1 MLPIRLAVCEC
12 VSRHSRSNVVAD
24 AVDLRRSLLI
34 VTQSVAPQYPA
45 PPPTAVAPR
54 PGPRWGWVVI
64 SFALAAILCV
74 SAVPVAWF
82 VRETRAAG
90 QGEASPSGAVTVYLL
105 ALSAGDKLGMGGA
118 LAPERRDEL
127 LAQWLAYRAEMDHE
141 RSVPSKLGFG
151 VPVEESLAAGRV
163 TVTTD
168 VYGIWFLPDA
178 PVGSSILNG
187 ERHPWRFETRL
198 DQGGW
203 RVWSADLPAWC
214 GVHVRPDTC
223 S

>member
-1 MLPIRLAVCEC
+1 MTWLTLDQIT
-12 VSRHSRSNVVAD
+12 VAD
-24 AVDLRRSLLI
+24 VVDLRRSLLI
-34 VTQSVAPQYPA
+34 VIPSVPLPHPAYAPAAA
-45 PPPTAVAPR
+45 PTR
-54 PGPRWGWVVI
+54 LPGPRWGWVVI

-74 SAVPVAWF
+74 TAVPVAWF

-90 QGEASPSGAVTVYLL
+90 RGEVTPSGAVTVYLL
-105 ALSAGDKLGMGGA
+105 ALSAGDKLGMGGP

-141 RSVPSKLGFG
+141 RSRPSRLGFG
-151 VPVEESLAAGRV
+151 VPAEESVAAGRV
-163 TVTTD
+163 AVTAD

-198 DQGGW
+198 DQAGW

-214 GVHVRPDTC
+214 GVHVRPETC
-223 S
+223 A